1 MLAAL
6 QANGDQVKKLLLICA
21 VLMSGTANAAVTSA
35 YTGEIT
41 GVRVEGTIG
50 LLSMASYIED
60 GEPRC
65 NRVWL
70 DLLKDEDKAAYSTA
84 LMAFTTGKVVQIRA
98 VQAST
103 LRYGACD
110 LYDIYVGRQ

>member
-1 MLAAL
+1 MKGLAFTFFLFLSTGAH
-6 QANGDQVKKLLLICA
+6 
-21 VLMSGTANAAVTSA
+21 AAVTGA
-35 YTGEIT
+35 YAGEIT
-41 GVRVEGTIG
+41 GIRVEGSTG

-84 LMAFTTGKVVQIRA
+84 LMAFSTGKVVHIRA
-98 VQAST
+98 IKAGT

-110 LYDIYVGRQ
+110 LHDIYVGKQ